1 MPQPV
6 RGPGRCGKATILWHL
21 NPHPSQGSPGC
32 GPLRPPSP
40 AVAPTLVSPA
50 SGPEPQGLR
59 LLRGGQRSALSLSC
73 STGVNVRRSSRPQ
86 PCLHA
91 DAVCGVSLG
100 PYESC
105 RKDGFDGP
113 DVRARAGPTA
123 GLQRG
128 TGALPALRVG
138 LQGAGRACGPRHA
151 GPRGRGSAPR
161 EAGGVDRRGPWAR
174 ASTARLLRAGPC
186 DRNGLPGSY
195 VSVGRRAGP
204 QSRGPAGA
212 AARNRLP
219 PPRRPPRRG
228 REQKV
233 SWRVR
238 GRALCP
244 TCTPYLC
251 C

>member
-1 MPQPV
+1 MLHGRERTSKLTATAVPPRR
-6 RGPGRCGKATILWHL
+6 RGLRCITR
-21 NPHPSQGSPGC
+21 
-32 GPLRPPSP
+32 PLR
-40 AVAPTLVSPA
+40 
-50 SGPEPQGLR
+50 E
-59 LLRGGQRSALSLSC
+59 LSKRW
-73 STGVNVRRSSRPQ
+73 V
-86 PCLHA
+86 
-91 DAVCGVSLG
+91 
-100 PYESC
+100 Y
-105 RKDGFDGP
+105 GP
-113 DVRARAGPTA
+113 DVRAWAGPTA

-138 LQGAGRACGPRHA
+138 LRGAGRTCGPRHA
-151 GPRGRGSAPR
+151 GPRGRGGAPL

-233 SWRVR
+233 SWHVR

>member
-6 RGPGRCGKATILWHL
+6 RGPGRCGKATVLWHL

-113 DVRARAGPTA
+113 DVCARAGPTA

-128 TGALPALRVG
+128 AGALPALRVG
-138 LQGAGRACGPRHA
+138 LRGAGRACGPRHA

-174 ASTARLLRAGPC
+174 ASTARLLRL
-186 DRNGLPGSY
+186 GLATGTVFRAATFLWGEERGLSPGDPL
-195 VSVGRRAGP
+195 GRQLGTVC
-204 QSRGPAGA
+204 
-212 AARNRLP
+212 L
-219 PPRRPPRRG
+219 RPGGLHVEVVNKR
-228 REQKV
+228 
-233 SWRVR
+233 
-238 GRALCP
+238 
-244 TCTPYLC
+244 
-251 C
+251 